1 MNAQEL
7 QTQVAAWQEQIS
19 QLRSTKQNRP
29 KKRKK
34 YNRAARLFWESPL
47 PVVQLDRDTFS
58 NTSEA
63 SVQQQMDKACDEEKL
78 PHISVVIT
86 DESSYLIDFD
96 NERAEQ
102 KFAEY
107 VEKVS
112 TKEISAIT
120 NNVMYT
126 IK

>member
-1 MNAQEL
+1 MNATEL
-7 QTQVAAWQEQIS
+7 QAQVAAWQEQMS
-19 QLRSTKQNRP
+19 QLKSAKQNRP

-47 PVVQLDRDTFS
+47 PVVQLDRNTFS

-86 DESSYLIDFD
+86 EDNSYLIDFD

-107 VEKVS
+107 VEKVT
-112 TKEISAIT
+112 TKEISGIT

-126 IK
+126 IQ